1 MDAGRR
7 RKRTTAV
14 VLFTVVGGMVG
25 LSFASVPLY
34 RLFCQVTGYGGTPV
48 TQAERPTASVS
59 DQKIRITFD
68 ANTNRDLPWRFKPVV
83 RDMTVRLGE
92 EVLAHY
98 EARNESSSTV
108 TGTAVFNVAPDKVA
122 PYFNK
127 IECFCFTEQTLK
139 AGESVDMPVLFYVDP
154 AILDDPDAF
163 DVKAIT
169 LSYTFY
175 PVDGGDAGARS
186 KDQEPVLKPATTALY
201 KSDRGV
207 ETVRQ

>member
-7 RKRTTAV
+7 RKQMTAV
-14 VLFTVVGGMVG
+14 VLFIVVGGMVG

-48 TQAERPTASVS
+48 TQAERPTGPVS
-59 DQKIRITFD
+59 NQEIRISFD
-68 ANTNRDLPWRFKPVV
+68 ANINRDLPWRFKPVL
-83 RDMTVRLGE
+83 RNMTVRLGE
-92 EVLAHY
+92 EVLAYY
-98 EARNESSSTV
+98 EARNESLSTL
-108 TGTAVFNVAPDKVA
+108 TGTAVFNVAPAKAA

-139 AGESVDMPVLFYVDP
+139 AGVSVDMPVLFYVDP

-163 DVKAIT
+163 DVRAIT

-175 PVDGGDAGARS
+175 PVESGGAGRNDD
-186 KDQEPVLKPATTALY
+186 KPVRQSANTAL
-201 KSDRGV
+201 
-207 ETVRQ
+207 